1 MSSRRIGDLAGL
13 YPKLAAAH
21 AAMVDSPRHHVA
33 SHCAIAKRAPVH
45 HLLCHDAS
53 IFDPKLVAA
62 MLAVI
67 YLARTHTAADGSST
81 KRTRVV
87 ECVIVLVLVLFGAAL
102 GVRLVR
108 GARTAGQ
115 SRGHCATCVGGYSD
129 LARRVR

>member
-1 MSSRRIGDLAGL
+1 
-13 YPKLAAAH
+13 
-21 AAMVDSPRHHVA
+21 
-33 SHCAIAKRAPVH
+33 
-45 HLLCHDAS
+45 
-53 IFDPKLVAA
+53 

-67 YLARTHTAADGSST
+67 YLARTHNAADGSST

-87 ECVIVLVLVLFGAAL
+87 ECVIVLVLFGAAL